1 MSSRTHTVVSP
12 APEAVATSP
21 TKEWLVQRTCACGGT
36 AGISGACENCA
47 THRLQRQPASNTKP
61 PQAPSI
67 VHDVLRLNSQP
78 LDASTRAFF
87 EPRFG
92 HDFSRVRIHADA
104 EAPRSAT
111 AVNALAYTA
120 GEHIVFQT
128 GRYAPSST
136 AGRRLLAH
144 ELTHVVQQTQQTHSP
159 VQHKLEIGMPGDQH
173 EIEADRIADR
183 IADLVVSDT
192 TTEKQATLQKAV
204 VDVRSASSPSRL
216 QRQAGPNTCPA
227 RVNFSTGND
236 AVHVPLCGIANV
248 TATTVPASIPGISWS
263 LAAGTAQVASG
274 TRINANGEITFGAAQ
289 TGGTITVTATN
300 VAAGNCTASA
310 DLILNSHP
318 SGISSTFV
326 VGALATA
333 RTHYGAVFDHH
344 FTSADGLITSIEDI
358 PVGEQFRSVPN
369 PTTTSHVIP
378 GNTGA
383 FPFPSFTFTTA
394 HLTPNA
400 TDNWFIVRGTLDGRQ
415 HDKISFQRSLVDVGQ
430 FVASASNPPPTN
442 SVPASFTLT
451 QSLFWFCR
459 QAAPA
464 SRWTWF
470 VDADHVRTLR
480 LNGSNVEFVVSDNG
494 EPNVENYTGNP
505 AIIHA
510 AATPATIPPTPPRPP
525 RGPVP
530 AQSTTRITADTLPSP
545 MPRGHGRRF
554 SIRGNALG
562 CRVNSTTGVFTAG
575 PTAGA
580 VTVRVSDAARNPNF
594 DEVVV
599 TIANPA
605 AQPAQPVQ
613 PPAQQ
618 PGQHGRQPGQQPAQ
632 QPRQQPAAP
641 PGQQGRRRN
650 EE

>member
-12 APEAVATSP
+12 APEDVATSP

-67 VHDVLRLNSQP
+67 VHDVLRLNGQP

-104 EAPRSAT
+104 EAAKSAA
-111 AVNALAYTA
+111 AVNALAYTS

-144 ELTHVVQQTQQTHSP
+144 ALTHVVQQTQQTHSP
-159 VQHKLEIGMPGDQH
+159 VQHKLEIGMPGDAH
-173 EIEADRIADR
+173 EIEADR
-183 IADLVVSDT
+183 IADLVVSDSNAET
-192 TTEKQATLQKAV
+192 RAMLPKAV
-204 VDVRSASSPSRL
+204 VDATQTSASSPSLL
-216 QRQAGPNTCPA
+216 QRQVGPNTCPTDI
-227 RVNFSTGND
+227 NFSTGND
-236 AVHVPLCGIANV
+236 AVHVPLCRIANV
-248 TATTVPASIPGISWS
+248 TAMTVPAGITGITWS
-263 LAAGTAQVASG
+263 LAARTARVASG
-274 TRINANGEITFGAAQ
+274 TRINANGVITFGATQ
-289 TGGTITVTATN
+289 TGGVIEVTATN
-300 VAAGNCTASA
+300 AAAGNCAESA

-318 SGISSTFV
+318 TGISSTFV
-326 VGALATA
+326 VGPLPTT
-333 RTHYGAVFDHH
+333 RTHYGAEFDHNV
-344 FTSADGLITSIEDI
+344 TSADGLIASIEDI
-358 PVGEQFRSVPN
+358 PVGEEFSGVPN
-369 PTTTSHVIP
+369 PSGTRHAVPTT
-378 GNTGA
+378 
-383 FPFPSFTFTTA
+383 PFGPFTLTTA

-400 TDNWFIVRGTLDGRQ
+400 TDNWFIRNGSLNGRT
-415 HDKISFQRSLVDVGQ
+415 HDRVDFERSLVDVGQ
-430 FVASASNPPPTN
+430 FVT
-442 SVPASFTLT
+442 SV
-451 QSLFWFCR
+451 
-459 QAAPA
+459 
-464 SRWTWF
+464 
-470 VDADHVRTLR
+470 
-480 LNGSNVEFVVSDNG
+480 NG

-510 AATPATIPPTPPRPP
+510 AATPATIPPTPPRPR

-545 MPRGHGRRF
+545 MPSGHGRRF

-618 PGQHGRQPGQQPAQ
+618 PGQRGQQPGQQPA
-632 QPRQQPAAP
+632 QQPAAP

>member
-12 APEAVATSP
+12 APEDVATSP

-67 VHDVLRLNSQP
+67 VHDVLRLNGQP

-104 EAPRSAT
+104 EAAKSAA
-111 AVNALAYTA
+111 AVNALAYTS

-144 ELTHVVQQTQQTHSP
+144 ALTHVVQQTQQTHSP
-159 VQHKLEIGMPGDQH
+159 VQHKLEIGMPGDAH
-173 EIEADRIADR
+173 EIEADR
-183 IADLVVSDT
+183 IADLVVSDSNAET
-192 TTEKQATLQKAV
+192 RAMLPKAV
-204 VDVRSASSPSRL
+204 VDATQTSASSPSLL
-216 QRQAGPNTCPA
+216 QRQVGPNTCPTDI
-227 RVNFSTGND
+227 NFSTGND
-236 AVHVPLCGIANV
+236 AVHVPLCRIANV
-248 TATTVPASIPGISWS
+248 TAMTVPAGIPGITWS
-263 LAAGTAQVASG
+263 LAARTGRGASG
-274 TRINANGEITFGAAQ
+274 TRINANGALTFGATQ
-289 TGGTITVTATN
+289 TGGVIEVTATN
-300 VAAGNCTASA
+300 AAAGNCAESA

-318 SGISSTFV
+318 TGISSTFV
-326 VGALATA
+326 VGPLPTT
-333 RTHYGAVFDHH
+333 RTHYGAEFDHNV
-344 FTSADGLITSIEDI
+344 TSADGLIASIEDI
-358 PVGEQFRSVPN
+358 PVGEEFSGVPN
-369 PTTTSHVIP
+369 PSGTRHAVPTT
-378 GNTGA
+378 
-383 FPFPSFTFTTA
+383 PFGPFTLTTA

-400 TDNWFIVRGTLDGRQ
+400 TDNWFIRNGSLNGRT
-415 HDKISFQRSLVDVGQ
+415 HDRVDFERSLVDVGQ
-430 FVASASNPPPTN
+430 FVVSASNRAPAN
-442 SVPASFTLT
+442 SGRASFTLT
-451 QSLFWFCR
+451 EGLLWFCR
-459 QAAPA
+459 QAAVG
-464 SRWTWF
+464 SRWARF
-470 VDADHVRTLR
+470 VPVDHVRTLQ
-480 LNGSNVEFVVSDNG
+480 LNGSNVQFVTSVNG

-510 AATPATIPPTPPRPP
+510 AATPATIPPTPPRRR

-545 MPRGHGRRF
+545 MPSGHGRRF

-562 CRVNSTTGVFTAG
+562 CRVNSNSGVFTAG

-618 PGQHGRQPGQQPAQ
+618 PGQRGQQPGQQPA
-632 QPRQQPAAP
+632 QQPAAP